1 MKLTDTLSVIKAM
14 DRPSLDDLAFTW
26 ITESP
31 KSWDITQEI
40 KDHYFEITEEKFG
53 HIQAHELAQQID
65 WKAVVDLLIDCEQD
79 KIDQAE
85 EERLDIER
93 GWESGRY
100 YTDRETGMVEER
112 NVY

>member
-40 KDHYFEITEEKFG
+40 KDHYFEITELFLK
-53 HIQAHELAQQID
+53 
-65 WKAVVDLLIDCEQD
+65 
-79 KIDQAE
+79 
-85 EERLDIER
+85 
-93 GWESGRY
+93 
-100 YTDRETGMVEER
+100 
-112 NVY
+112 